1 MSKIVTNSIEGLND
15 TNKVT
20 LPTTVTIGATI
31 VTDSSAGSTTVTAE
45 GGTTTTNIQQGLAK
59 VWADINA
66 GQGSYGDSFNTTSI
80 TDNGTGDATLT
91 HINDMSSASYSATTS
106 VTFDQ
111 DGTNGHRD
119 TLIRTKATGSTRCEF
134 IYADTSG
141 RGNQLDLEVDAS
153 VTIHGDLA

>member
-59 VWADINA
+59 VWADIDA

-91 HINDMSSASYSATTS
+91 HVNDMSSASYSATTS

-134 IYADTSG
+134 IFADTSG